1 MQRGAQRSLTGVLGV
16 IGLAGILVGCG
27 QSSIETA
34 GLTVPG
40 DPVRGKEL
48 YEQCAACHHLTQ
60 NSVGPMHCGL
70 FGRKAG
76 TVATFDYSEAM
87 RDSGI
92 VWDVETLDG
101 FLTMPFSYV
110 SGTRMGFAGF
120 SSATD
125 RQDVIAYLHQA
136 NNDPTVCP
144 KG

>member
-1 MQRGAQRSLTGVLGV
+1 MQRGAQKSLAGALCA

-34 GLTVPG
+34 ASTVQG
-40 DPVRGKEL
+40 DPTRGKEL
-48 YEQCAACHHLTQ
+48 YEQCAACHRLTE

-76 TVATFDYSEAM
+76 TVANFDYSEAM
-87 RDSGI
+87 HGSGL
-92 VWDVETLDG
+92 VWDIATLDE
-101 FLTMPFSYV
+101 FLTMPFTYV

-125 RQDVIAYLHQA
+125 RQDVIAYLYQA
-136 NNDPTVCP
+136 NNDLTVCP

>member
-1 MQRGAQRSLTGVLGV
+1 MQRSAQKSLAGVLGA
-16 IGLAGILVGCG
+16 IGLAGILAGCG
-27 QSSIETA
+27 QSSIQIAASTA
-34 GLTVPG
+34 QG
-40 DPVRGKEL
+40 DAVHGKAL
-48 YEQCAACHHLTQ
+48 YEQCAACHRLTE
-60 NSVGPMHCGL
+60 NNVGPMHCGL

-76 TVATFDYSEAM
+76 TVANFDYSEAM
-87 RDSGI
+87 HDSGI
-92 VWDVETLDG
+92 VWSTETLDE

-125 RQDVIAYLHQA
+125 RQDVIAYLYQA